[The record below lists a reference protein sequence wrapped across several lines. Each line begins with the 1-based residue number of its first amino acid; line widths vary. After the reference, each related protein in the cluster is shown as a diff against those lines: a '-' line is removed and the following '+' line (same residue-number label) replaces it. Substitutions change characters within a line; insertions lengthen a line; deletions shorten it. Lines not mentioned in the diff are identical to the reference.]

1 MKEQISFACG
11 LRREQTVAERRFWA
25 LLEPWRR
32 AGWHMRRQAP
42 IGPYVVDF
50 VCKRAGII
58 FEIDGDSHFTEA
70 GLAHDARRTAFLV
83 GLGYRVVRFGN
94 DDVLDNADGVGEVVF
109 GLLGPVDGEPPGW
122 GTPPNCDTPT

>member
-1 MKEQISFACG
+1 MKEQISFARG

-25 LLEPWRR
+25 LLEPWRT

-50 VCKRAGII
+50 VCKRARII

-70 GLAHDARRTAFLV
+70 GLAHDARRTAFLA

-94 DDVLDNADGVGEVVF
+94 DEVLTNIDGVGDMVF
-109 GLLGPVDGEPPGW
+109 GVLGSVDGESPGW
-122 GTPPNCDTPT
+122 GENPD